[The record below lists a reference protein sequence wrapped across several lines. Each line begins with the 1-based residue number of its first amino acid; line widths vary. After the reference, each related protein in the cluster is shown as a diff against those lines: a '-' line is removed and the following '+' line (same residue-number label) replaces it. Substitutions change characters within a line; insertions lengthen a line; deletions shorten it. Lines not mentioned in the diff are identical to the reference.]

1 MLPIEDGDALLDLK
15 GKSTTVAVTSPSRT
29 KQNNGRWPPGSP
41 EVITLHPDYV
51 ATFLKKNVLFNTD
64 RIKKADKNSLV
75 DFIGRKLRVTAT
87 GADILATPEG
97 TILHEVRDAATYM
110 SFVVL
115 LQTPLYLC

>member
-1 MLPIEDGDALLDLK
+1 MLPVEDGDPILDLK
-15 GKSTTVAVTSPSRT
+15 GKSSTLAVTSPSRT

-51 ATFLKKNVLFNTD
+51 TTILRKNVLFNTD

-75 DFIGRKLRVTAT
+75 DFIGRKLKVTAT
-87 GADILATPEG
+87 GADILDTPEG
-97 TILHEVRDAATYM
+97 TVLHEVRDAATYM

-115 LQTPLYLC
+115 LQTPL

>member
-1 MLPIEDGDALLDLK
+1 MLPVEDGDPILDLK
-15 GKSTTVAVTSPSRT
+15 GKSNTLAVTSPSRT

-51 ATFLKKNVLFNTD
+51 TTILRKNVLFNTD

-75 DFIGRKLRVTAT
+75 DFIGRKLKVTAT
-87 GADILATPEG
+87 GADILDTPEG
-97 TILHEVRDAATYM
+97 TVLHEVRDAATYM

-115 LQTPLYLC
+115 LQTPL

>member
-1 MLPIEDGDALLDLK
+1 MLPVEDGDAILDLK
-15 GKSTTVAVTSPSRT
+15 GKSNTLAVTSPSRT

-51 ATFLKKNVLFNTD
+51 TTIMRKNVLFNTD

-75 DFIGRKLRVTAT
+75 DFIGRKLKVTAT
-87 GADILATPEG
+87 GADILDTPEG
-97 TILHEVRDAATYM
+97 TILHEVRDAASYM

-115 LQTPLYLC
+115 LQTPLHLC